1 MQYLLLSHR
10 QKFEAEDKPMKIDG
24 RGLISARLR
33 RPVSFLLYSFI
44 VIQWIVLLSV
54 IRQEGQNHPLT
65 FRTLLL
71 PVLYLGP
78 LAICFAFRQHIGV
91 LRRKALLTVEIT
103 SLCNDWITVVLFMVY
118 GILLDFRALS

>member
-1 MQYLLLSHR
+1 
-10 QKFEAEDKPMKIDG
+10 MKIDG